1 MFLNMCLYLS
11 DSSTDLS
18 ILPQAYHALAEAHF
32 MLNEHERA
40 IDAGKE
46 CFKRRPLKSEVVIML
61 LSQIRVKTSFLGRA
75 VQTLKPLAQTHEK
88 IT

>member
-11 DSSTDLS
+11 DSTTDLS
-18 ILPQAYHALAEAHF
+18 ILPQTYHTLAEAHF

-46 CFKRRPLKSEVVIML
+46 CFKRKPIKSEV
-61 LSQIRVKTSFLGRA
+61 FL
-75 VQTLKPLAQTHEK
+75 
-88 IT
+88 